1 MAKTK
6 ETGLSPREAA
16 LRLGI
21 GLDFVYRELWSGK
34 LPARKQ
40 DGRWFIPST
49 AVEARLKAREAKDG
63 TARS

>member
-1 MAKTK
+1 MSK
-6 ETGLSPREAA
+6 ERELTPRQAA
-16 LRLGI
+16 QRLGI
-21 GLDFVYRELWSGK
+21 RLDALYALIWATK

-40 DGRWFIPST
+40 DGRWFIPGT